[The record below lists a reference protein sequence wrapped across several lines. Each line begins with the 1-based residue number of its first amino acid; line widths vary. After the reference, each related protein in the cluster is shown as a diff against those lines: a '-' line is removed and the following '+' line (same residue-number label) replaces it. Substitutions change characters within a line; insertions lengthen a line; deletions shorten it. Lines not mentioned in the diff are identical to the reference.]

1 MIFKATPTVTAIK
14 LHLSQ
19 TVMTS
24 TTDITDLQTLQGQL
38 RLKILSL
45 YHQAHAGHI
54 GCSLSCV
61 DLMIAAL
68 VLRKREQDTF
78 LLSKGHAAASLY
90 ACLNHLG
97 EISDAELATYYHNGT
112 TLPAHPA
119 PNQHRGIP
127 FATGSLGHGLPI
139 GTGIA
144 QAGKL
149 LGDDSRVFVLMSD
162 GETNEGTT
170 WEAAHFALQ
179 HELDNLVILVDKNGL
194 QGFGNTADV
203 MGDTADIQ
211 TWKAIGFE
219 TVEVDG
225 HNVDAILTTIDQLTD
240 PAKRNG
246 KPKVV
251 IARTVKG
258 KGVSYMENRL
268 EWHYLPM
275 TDDQYE
281 QAKTDVNERYLL
293 AQETQA

>member
-1 MIFKATPTVTAIK
+1 M
-14 LHLSQ
+14 
-19 TVMTS
+19 
-24 TTDITDLQTLQGQL
+24 LQGQL
-38 RLKILSL
+38 RLKILGL
-45 YHQAHAGHI
+45 YNQAHAGHI

-68 VLRKREQDTF
+68 VMRKRQQDSF

-97 EISDAELATYYHNGT
+97 EISDDVLDTFYKNGT

-119 PNQHRGIP
+119 PNKHKGIP

-139 GTGIA
+139 GAGIA

-170 WEAAHFALQ
+170 WEAAHFAVQ
-179 HELDNLVILVDKNGL
+179 NGLDNLIVLIDKNGL
-194 QGFGNTADV
+194 QGFNQTANV
-203 MGDTADIQ
+203 LGDTADSR
-211 TWKAIGFE
+211 TWSAMGFD

-225 HNVDAILTTIDQLTD
+225 HDIQSILTTIDHLTAT
-240 PAKRNG
+240 PTG

-251 IARTVKG
+251 IAKTVKG
-258 KGVSYMENRL
+258 KGVSYMENKL

-275 TDDQYE
+275 TAAQYE
-281 QAKTDVNERYLL
+281 QAYAEVSERYLS
-293 AQETQA
+293 AQVA

>member
-1 MIFKATPTVTAIK
+1 MIPIPEVTDVQ
-14 LHLSQ
+14 S
-19 TVMTS
+19 
-24 TTDITDLQTLQGQL
+24 LQGQL

-45 YHQAHAGHI
+45 YHKANAGHI
-54 GCSLSCV
+54 GCSLSCI
-61 DLMIAAL
+61 DLMIATL

-97 EISDAELATYYHNGT
+97 DISDDELATFYHNGT

-119 PNQHRGIP
+119 PNKHRGIP

-144 QAGKL
+144 QANRLQDNDG
-149 LGDDSRVFVLMSD
+149 RVFVLMSD

-179 HELDNLVILVDKNGL
+179 RGLDNLIVLIDKNGI
-194 QGFGNTADV
+194 QGFGQTADV
-203 MGDTADIQ
+203 LGDTADAR
-211 TWKAIGFE
+211 TWAAIGFE
-219 TVEVDG
+219 VAEADG
-225 HNVDAILTTIDQLTD
+225 HNIGDLLTTIDRLTAI
-240 PAKRNG
+240 PNR
-246 KPKVV
+246 KPKVI
-251 IARTVKG
+251 IAHTVKG

-275 TDDQYE
+275 TPDQYE
-281 QAKTDVNERYLL
+281 QARADVSGRYAVELN
-293 AQETQA
+293 

>member
-1 MIFKATPTVTAIK
+1 
-14 LHLSQ
+14 
-19 TVMTS
+19 MTN
-24 TTDITDLQTLQGQL
+24 TTDVPTYQALQGQL
-38 RLKILSL
+38 RLNLLSL

-61 DLMIAAL
+61 DLMIATL
-68 VLRKREQDTF
+68 VLRKRQQDTF

-90 ACLNHLG
+90 TCLNYLG
-97 EISDAELATYYHNGT
+97 ELTGEDLASYYHNGT

-119 PNQHRGIP
+119 PSQHRGIP

-170 WEAAHFALQ
+170 WEAAHYAVQ
-179 HELDNLVILVDKNGL
+179 HGLDNLLVLIDKNGL
-194 QGFGNTADV
+194 QGFGPTASV
-203 MGDTADIQ
+203 FGDTADAR
-211 TWKAIGFE
+211 TWQAIGFD

-225 HNVDAILTTIDQLTD
+225 HNVDELIITLDRLTD
-240 PAKRNG
+240 PLAHKDGAR

-275 TDDQYE
+275 TQAQYE
-281 QAKTDVNERYLL
+281 QACAEVIERYLL
-293 AQETQA
+293 AHETQA